1 MTPTTE
7 LELRPVQLLHGVLLC
22 AISGAQL
29 IVGEVA
35 GHADMLPDILD
46 YAAEQ
51 GCTSVLFHTSRKGLL
66 VRAIETTNAL
76 HGWTAPQIVGYVV
89 EVKRENEPCV

>member
-1 MTPTTE
+1 MIGE
-7 LELRPVQLLHGVLLC
+7 LKPVQLLHGVLLC
-22 AISGAQL
+22 AVVDHQL

-46 YAAEQ
+46 YAAEL

-66 VRAIETTNAL
+66 VRAIETTNAM
-76 HGWTAPQIVGYVV
+76 HAWASPHIVGYVV
-89 EVKRENEPCV
+89 EVKREG

>member
-1 MTPTTE
+1 MTQTTE
-7 LELRPVQLLHGVLLC
+7 LELRPVQLTHGVLLC
-22 AISGAQL
+22 AISGVHL

-76 HGWTAPQIVGYVV
+76 HDWAAPQVVGYIV
-89 EVKRENEPCV
+89 EVKREKKPCV